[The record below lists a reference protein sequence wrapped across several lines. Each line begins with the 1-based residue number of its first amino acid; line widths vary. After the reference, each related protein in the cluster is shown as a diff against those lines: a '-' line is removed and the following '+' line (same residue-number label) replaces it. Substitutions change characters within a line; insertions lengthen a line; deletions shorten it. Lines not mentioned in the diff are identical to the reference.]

1 MKKKIAFIGVGNM
14 ATAIIN
20 GITSADKCLVPW
32 SNIILFDRDSGKL
45 EKYSEKGANIALS
58 LSDAVSCADC
68 VFLCVKPQNFPD
80 IMPVIADV
88 KDVNTKLFVT
98 IAAGISIEKISVPT
112 HGAPVV
118 RVMPNT
124 PMLIGQGVSAICRS
138 ENVSDSDFDFVSEVF
153 SSAGKVI
160 KIREEEMNRI
170 ISVTGSSPAYVFM
183 MIKAMYEGALAQ
195 GLLSD
200 AISDRGL
207 SEKELIDSICDTIIG
222 SAMLM
227 KAGEKT
233 PDEQIK
239 TVCSKGGTTERAV
252 AELERYDFYKAFSD
266 AMRKCTE
273 RADELGSEK

>member
-14 ATAIIN
+14 ATAILN
-20 GITSADKCLVPW
+20 GITSGDRCLVPW
-32 SNIILFDRDSGKL
+32 TNIVLFDRNPEKL
-45 EKYSEKGANIALS
+45 ERYVQMGATVATS
-58 LSDAVSCADC
+58 LENAVSVSDC
-68 VFLCVKPQNFPD
+68 VFLCVKPQNFAEILPL
-80 IMPVIADV
+80 ISGVIDAQ
-88 KDVNTKLFVT
+88 KKLFVT
-98 IAAGISIEKISVPT
+98 IAAGISIKKISDYT

-138 ENVSDSDFDFVSEVF
+138 ENVSDSDFDFICDVF

-160 KIREEEMNRI
+160 RIRESEMNRI

-183 MIKAMYEGALAQ
+183 MIKAMYEGAAAQ

-200 AISDRGL
+200 GASDSGL
-207 SEKELIDSICDTIIG
+207 SDKELIDSICDTIIG

-227 KAGEKT
+227 KSGNKT

-252 AELERYDFYKAFSD
+252 AELERYEFYKAFAD
-266 AMRKCTE
+266 AMAKCTE
-273 RADELGSEK
+273 RAEELGKEK

>member
-1 MKKKIAFIGVGNM
+1 MKRKIAFIGVGNM
-14 ATAIIN
+14 ATAILN
-20 GITSADKCLVPW
+20 GITSGDRCLVPW
-32 SNIILFDRDSGKL
+32 TNIVLFDRNSEKL
-45 EKYSEKGANIALS
+45 ERYVQMGATVATS
-58 LSDAVSCADC
+58 LENAVSVSDC
-68 VFLCVKPQNFPD
+68 VFLCVKPQNFAEILPLISGVTD
-80 IMPVIADV
+80 AQ
-88 KDVNTKLFVT
+88 KKLFVT
-98 IAAGISIEKISVPT
+98 IAAGISIKKISDST

-138 ENVSDSDFDFVSEVF
+138 ENVSDSDFDFICDVF

-160 KIREEEMNRI
+160 RIRESEMNRI

-183 MIKAMYEGALAQ
+183 MIRAMYEGAAAQ

-200 AISDRGL
+200 DASDSGL
-207 SEKELIDSICDTIIG
+207 NDKELIDSICDTIIG

-227 KAGEKT
+227 KAGNKT

-252 AELERYDFYKAFSD
+252 AELERYEFYKAFAD
-266 AMRKCTE
+266 AMVKCTE

>member
-1 MKKKIAFIGVGNM
+1 MKRKIAFIGVGNM
-14 ATAIIN
+14 ATAILN
-20 GITSADKCLVPW
+20 GITSGDRCLVPW
-32 SNIILFDRDSGKL
+32 SNVILFDRNSEKL
-45 EKYSEKGANIALS
+45 ERYTQMGATIAMS
-58 LSDAVSCADC
+58 LEDAVSCADC
-68 VFLCVKPQNFPD
+68 IFLCVKPQNFAE
-80 IMPVIADV
+80 ILPVISGVMDV
-88 KDVNTKLFVT
+88 EKKLFVT
-98 IAAGISIEKISVPT
+98 IAAGISIKKISDFT
-112 HGAPVV
+112 HNAPVV

-138 ENVSDSDFDFVSEVF
+138 EKVSDSDFDFIGDVF

-160 KIREEEMNRI
+160 RIQESEMNRI

-183 MIKAMYEGALAQ
+183 MIKAMYEGASAQ

-200 AISDRGL
+200 GVSDLGF
-207 SEKELIDSICDTIIG
+207 SDKELIDSICDTIIG

-227 KAGEKT
+227 KAGNKT

-252 AELERYDFYKAFSD
+252 AELERYEFYKAFSD

-273 RADELGSEK
+273 RADELGLEK